1 MFRLAA
7 ALLILSA
14 AACGDLPRP
23 FQAAPGEAANPLV
36 EPRESLVIRVA
47 AVDGPPLPLARLLA
61 RSVAESLGELGIAA
75 AARDHATS
83 AYVLGGRA
91 GVNLDNPDEPFIA
104 LIEWS
109 LTDADGDVIAL
120 HTQGDDGAKEQWEYG
135 DPRLIGAIGK
145 AAAAAIAALLVGDE
159 VLAPADLPLP
169 AVMFK
174 PVEGAPGDGDVA
186 LSRAIRQAMEAR
198 GVRLTD
204 DTAKAG
210 YAVAGSVAVGAP
222 TGNRQSVRVVWTISR
237 NDGRDVGRVT
247 QENRVPAHSLDGAWG
262 RVAAIIAAAAAD
274 DIANTLAAAGAPR

>member
-109 LTDADGDVIAL
+109 LTDADGDGTVKVVLYQVGIMESFRCHETDVDYL
-120 HTQGDDGAKEQWEYG
+120 
-135 DPRLIGAIGK
+135 DPKIT
-145 AAAAAIAALLVGDE
+145 
-159 VLAPADLPLP
+159 
-169 AVMFK
+169 
-174 PVEGAPGDGDVA
+174 
-186 LSRAIRQAMEAR
+186 LS
-198 GVRLTD
+198 
-204 DTAKAG
+204 
-210 YAVAGSVAVGAP
+210 
-222 TGNRQSVRVVWTISR
+222 
-237 NDGRDVGRVT
+237 
-247 QENRVPAHSLDGAWG
+247 
-262 RVAAIIAAAAAD
+262 
-274 DIANTLAAAGAPR
+274 